1 MNLRFLAVTVVS
13 LIVMVPA
20 MAAQTSGT
28 CDSALRLDLERRVL
42 AYMELRDRVA
52 RTVPPMRTLPDPGE
66 IRRRSDLLASAIQA
80 ARPGARRGDIFTPE
94 IAALLRRTVRG
105 ACDDDFALL
114 IALAAEDLDG
124 PLPWPGI
131 HGRWPAGAPLPTMP
145 PDLLAALPPLPEGLE
160 YRFLNS
166 SLVLRDIDANLILDF
181 VPDAIPAI
189 TSAGS

>member
-1 MNLRFLAVTVVS
+1 MNLRFLAVTLVS
-13 LIVMVPA
+13 LLIVPS
-20 MAAQTSGT
+20 MAAQTPGT

-42 AYMELRDRVA
+42 AYVELRDRVA

-66 IRRRSDLLASAIQA
+66 IRRRSDLLASAIQD
-80 ARPGARRGDIFTPE
+80 ARAGARRGDLFTPE
-94 IAALLRRTVRG
+94 IAALLRRTIRG

-114 IALAAEDLDG
+114 IALAAEDLQG

-145 PDLLAALPPLPEGLE
+145 PDLLAALPPLPAGLE
-160 YRFLNS
+160 YRFLNRA
-166 SLVLRDIDANLILDF
+166 LVLRDIDADLILDF